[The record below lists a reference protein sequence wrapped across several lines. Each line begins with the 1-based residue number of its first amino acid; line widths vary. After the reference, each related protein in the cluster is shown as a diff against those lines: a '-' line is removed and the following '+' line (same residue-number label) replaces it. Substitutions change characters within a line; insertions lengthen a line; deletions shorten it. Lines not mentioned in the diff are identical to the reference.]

1 LAAEYDLA
9 GVVVNGNGTE
19 FKDGDN
25 VFGFIEVGLSRKIK
39 QGALA
44 QYVRMPAEFLVVR
57 PPNVSAVEAAGVTLA
72 GQTAYQALFEMGKLE
87 AGQTVFINGG
97 SSSVGAY
104 AIQFAKAR
112 GIRVVA
118 SASGKNEE
126 YVKSLGA
133 DEFIDY
139 TKEPLDQYLTANPP
153 SPKYHVFFD
162 AVALLDPSLYIHSP
176 AYIAPGGVFLS
187 NGPTPKFSLRC
198 IAQIVWTIHA
208 AAFPTWLGGVPRRWS
223 MVMVAHKKESLQG
236 MQVLIAEGKV
246 KPVVDSV
253 FSFED
258 TLKAYDRIMTG
269 RAKGKVVVKVDEE
282 AT

>member
-1 LAAEYDLA
+1 M
-9 GVVVNGNGTE
+9 
-19 FKDGDN
+19 
-25 VFGFIEVGLSRKIK
+25 KIK
-39 QGALA
+39 QGALS

-57 PPNVSAVEAAGVTLA
+57 PPNVSAVEAAGVTVA
-72 GQTAYQALFEMGKLE
+72 SQTAYQALFEMGKLE

-104 AIQFAKAR
+104 AIQLAKAR

-126 YVKSLGA
+126 FVKSLGA
-133 DEFIDY
+133 DEVCAIHAHDCNYNLTWSQFIDY

-187 NGPTPKFSLRC
+187 NGPTPKFSLGC

-208 AAFPTWLGGVPRRWS
+208 AAFPTWLGGVPRRWRQVFYS
-223 MVMVAHKKESLQG
+223 ESSYTCNLPCG
-236 MQVLIAEGKV
+236 YLVW
-246 KPVVDSV
+246 
-253 FSFED
+253 
-258 TLKAYDRIMTG
+258 
-269 RAKGKVVVKVDEE
+269 
-282 AT
+282 